1 MPTSLIIPTIAS
13 VAGAGASFGLNKL
26 FGGSNKDATAPLSN
40 FRPTGINAGGLSSTF
55 GGGNIGITP
64 SSQRLGFTGGVAAT
78 FPEQAATLAKL
89 RESVAPGIS
98 GLRSARLKEIDDAR
112 RSSIGNLRENLSRRR
127 VLGSSFGQDA
137 ISRAEAEFGKERER
151 VAAESFLQ
159 EMVMTNNL
167 IQQEFT
173 ARRGE
178 FQTFLDELNLE
189 ANLAA
194 GLAGKAVDV
203 LGKNA
208 QMESFLNSQSAAGA
222 GKFFGQISQPISSAV
237 GKAASSLFS
246 GGGSPAP
253 FSFDSPF
260 TGFEPTSI

>member
-1 MPTSLIIPTIAS
+1 MGFLAPVLGGVAS
-13 VAGAGASFGLNKL
+13 AGASFGLSKL
-26 FGGSNKDATAPLSN
+26 FGGDKNAMAPLRE
-40 FRPTGINAGGLSSTF
+40 FRPTGIDAGGLSSTF

-64 SSQRLGFTGGVAAT
+64 SSQRLVFTGGLAAT

-159 EMVMTNNL
+159 EMEMTNNL

-178 FQTFLDELNLE
+178 FQTFLGELNLE
-189 ANLAA
+189 AEVAS
-194 GLAGKAVDV
+194 GLAGKAIDV

-208 QMESFLNSQSAAGA
+208 QMESALNAQSAAGA
-222 GKFFGQISQPISSAV
+222 GKFFGQTFQPVISGIGKGVSDFMSS
-237 GKAASSLFS
+237 KS
-246 GGGSPAP
+246 SPAP
-253 FSFDSPF
+253 FSFSSPF